1 MIVDD
6 FQKQIENNASS
17 FTDDE
22 MGLFKDSIR
31 CFHAAIYRPAY
42 IMAYQAM
49 MIYFRRLIQ
58 DAKMPT
64 GFDATKW
71 KTMQLNLVKDKEW
84 EEEVNNA
91 IRKQAN
97 PKATPPEVPIL
108 VMTDALRKDFDF
120 WRNRRND
127 CAHYKEY
134 VINDSHVLAFYSFL
148 TQYLMKISVEGG
160 MNTLLNEFKDAC
172 DSTKTSPKKSLQPLI
187 GKILSMVNPNE
198 MNVFFDNL
206 SDVMGYHYNGKYEKL
221 LTSIIKGGNEE
232 LKGYAVKFV
241 RSNKDV
247 KTELINSYPDL
258 VGHLVEKSEARAY
271 WMKELRGNGFGKH
284 NRVAILARMIMI
296 GLIPPEEQ
304 DEAMR
309 KVLEHSFDNNDGM
322 GDVSDEEMLVLKS
335 AGFFKALKEEY
346 FNSVFT
352 SNNARNCGKNKY
364 DFFYGYVANLPID
377 KEWIEVL
384 CDIFSQADYPTVWR
398 DMYKEYFLEKEEY
411 KSKFD
416 KVVNENGITVPDCL
430 KVE

>member
-49 MIYFRRLIQ
+49 MVYFRRLIQ
-58 DAKMPT
+58 AAKMPK
-64 GFDATKW
+64 GFDAIKW
-71 KTMQLNLVKDKEW
+71 KTMQLNLAKDKEW

-148 TQYLMKISVEGG
+148 SQYLMKISVEGG

-172 DSTKTSPKKSLQPLI
+172 DPTKTSPKASLQPLVD
-187 GKILSMVNPNE
+187 KILSMVNPDE
-198 MNVFFDNL
+198 MNDFFDYL
-206 SDVMGYHYNGKYEKL
+206 EGVMGYRLSERYTCL
-221 LTSIIKGGNEE
+221 LADIIKGGNEV
-232 LKGYAVKFV
+232 LKAYVVNYV
-241 RSNKDV
+241 RSDKD
-247 KTELINSYPDL
+247 TMNGLINKYPDL
-258 VGHLVEKSEARAY
+258 VGHLVERTEVREY
-271 WMKELRGNGFGKH
+271 WMKHLKKVR
-284 NRVAILARMIMI
+284 NRVAVLARMIMV
-296 GLIPPEEQ
+296 GLIVKDEIEE
-304 DEAMR
+304 AIK
-309 KVLEHSFDNNDGM
+309 KVIDHSYSENEGM
-322 GDVSDEEMLVLKS
+322 GEVSEAELATLNTF
-335 AGFFKALKEEY
+335 GFFNALNEEY
-346 FNSVFT
+346 FNSNYT
-352 SNNARNCGKNKY
+352 SKNAKECGKLKY
-364 DFFYGYVANLPID
+364 NFFYGYMAYLPID
-377 KEWIEVL
+377 KEWVAILAE
-384 CDIFSQADYPTVWR
+384 IFSQVNYPTVWL
-398 DMYKEYFLEKEEY
+398 DILKQNYLNNAEFKAKFEKVASDNAI
-411 KSKFD
+411 KL
-416 KVVNENGITVPDCL
+416 PDCL
-430 KVE
+430 K